1 MSDFLF
7 LDQEMIHTGI
17 SLRVYKDAKMQELPL
32 VRAGVPWKDVDVSVD
47 FITVDERPNKMTRFT
62 LRLRFADA
70 SHCIV
75 TLKDNGF
82 GEYCP
87 SSNRIWERYLS
98 L

>member
-1 MSDFLF
+1 
-7 LDQEMIHTGI
+7 
-17 SLRVYKDAKMQELPL
+17 
-32 VRAGVPWKDVDVSVD
+32 
-47 FITVDERPNKMTRFT
+47 MTRFT

-75 TLKDNGF
+75 TLKDDGF
-82 GEYCP
+82 GEFCP